1 MKNHPE
7 SVMFGGEREKWGPCL
22 LSPSASSRQQLP
34 LLLSASTR
42 REMFL
47 SAFSTTFFS
56 ILKGRPL
63 SLNDSR

>member
-1 MKNHPE
+1 
-7 SVMFGGEREKWGPCL
+7 MFGGGEREMGPV
-22 LSPSASSRQQLP
+22 SPESICSSRQQLP

-42 REMFL
+42 HEMFL